1 MSRDSSEKVEQW
13 ALILGASS
21 GFGAACARKLAKAG
35 LNIFGV
41 HLDRRATLANVEQ
54 IVEEIKAQDR
64 DTEFFNINAA
74 SPEKRAEVLDKVEA
88 RFSETPGTVKVLI
101 HSLAFGTLKPYVAPE
116 VKDSITQA
124 QMEMTLDVM
133 ANSLVYWV
141 QNLTYRGLMGDGG
154 RVYAMTS
161 AGSQRVVPS
170 YGAVSAAK
178 AALESH
184 IRQLAMELA
193 PKGITVNSVRAG
205 ITDTPALRKIPGHE
219 DLIDSA
225 ARSNPSGRMTIPED
239 VAAAIATL
247 VTGESH
253 WITGTVIGVDGGED
267 IAGF

>member
-1 MSRDSSEKVEQW
+1 MGPEKVEQW
-13 ALILGASS
+13 ALVLGASS
-21 GFGAACARKLAKAG
+21 GFGAACSRKLAEAG

-41 HLDRRATLANVEQ
+41 HLDRRSTLGNVEKLSEQ
-54 IVEEIKAQDR
+54 IKTQGR
-64 DTEFFNINAA
+64 DAEFFNTNAA
-74 SPEKRAEVLDKVEA
+74 GADKRAEVLDRVEA
-88 RFSETPGTVKVLI
+88 RFSETPGTVKVLV

-116 VKDSITQA
+116 AKDSISQA
-124 QMEMTLDVM
+124 QIEMTLDVM

-141 QNLTYRGLMGDGG
+141 QDLSYRGLMGEGG
-154 RVYAMTS
+154 RIYAMTS
-161 AGSQRVVPS
+161 AGSQRVVPN

-184 IRQLAMELA
+184 IRQLAVELA
-193 PKGITVNSVRAG
+193 SKGITVNAVRAG

-219 DLIDSA
+219 ELIDMASQ
-225 ARSNPSGRMTIPED
+225 SNPSGRMTTPDD

-247 VTGESH
+247 VTGDSH